1 LQSEFIILFIGD
13 IVGKPGRRIL
23 SERLKQLKE
32 KLSIDFVIA
41 NGENAAGGFGLTV
54 KSAKKIFRYGVDVIT
69 SGNHIIDRKEEIDS
83 VLQLDNVLRPANYI
97 GVPGKGYTI
106 VEKNSVKIGVVN
118 AEGKI
123 FMPEEPKKENP
134 YNVVSKI
141 ITQIKRE
148 TPIIIVDFHAEAT
161 AEKIAM
167 GWVLDGEVS
176 AVVGTHTHVQTADE
190 KILPK
195 KTLYITDVGMTG
207 PFKSV
212 IGMTINSVV
221 NKMKGQNQ
229 ERLALAKEDVRIN
242 AVLLGI
248 DKKSGKGK
256 FIKRLEISEDSEG

>member
-1 LQSEFIILFIGD
+1 LQSEITILFIGD

-23 SERLKQLKE
+23 SDRLKQLKE
-32 KLSIDFVIA
+32 KLSIDCVIA

-83 VLQLDNVLRPANYI
+83 VLQLDNVIRPANYI
-97 GVPGKGYTI
+97 GIPGKGYTI
-106 VEKNSVKIGVVN
+106 FERDNIKIGVVN
-118 AEGKI
+118 IEGKI

-134 YNVVSKI
+134 YIVVNKV
-141 ITQIKRE
+141 IKEIRKE

-167 GWVLDGEVS
+167 GWILDGEVS
-176 AVVGTHTHVQTADE
+176 AVIGTHTHVQTADE

-212 IGMTINSVV
+212 IGMTIASVV
-221 NKMKGQNQ
+221 NKMKGENQ
-229 ERLALAKEDVRIN
+229 ESLALAKEDIRIN
-242 AVLLGI
+242 AVLLRI
-248 DKKSGKGK
+248 DKKNGRGK
-256 FIKRLEISEDSEG
+256 FIKRMEISEDS